1 MITHLAQILAR
12 YDLIGRGINQGF
24 SFTCQLPIPISSIL
38 IRQFAL
44 QHILLVLL
52 LVDIL
57 YGLRRLG
64 LGYHLTLLD
73 ICGGF
78 LGLLQLQLLLLLLL
92 LLLCLDLL
100 LNLQLLTSLGLSL
113 NPLLL
118 TFPVL
123 TLLQLVA
130 HIHGNGHIELVV
142 NYKVQDG
149 IPDVVYF
156 GHLH

>member
-78 LGLLQLQLLLLLLL
+78 LGLLQLKLLLL